1 MCPPAHSRLRN
12 FSRPRTPIAI
22 TQAQGRSPNL
32 WMLKRDGTNRRPRR
46 NDSWNTVRPKRILH
60 DSGPFT
66 NGVHQ
71 MWYMYMYEYCTCSHG
86 SIHMNMYPYLEV
98 HQVSAQITPIHV
110 VKAVQP
116 TRDEGDPV
124 LCHLWQRLLPNVAW
138 QEWRDDPNKWHQ
150 QERGGNRLAT
160 RRYWRKPKGNC
171 EIVF

>member
-1 MCPPAHSRLRN
+1 MGRIVGLDGMIRGTRSGRSGSSMIPDHSRMGSIRC
-12 FSRPRTPIAI
+12 
-22 TQAQGRSPNL
+22 
-32 WMLKRDGTNRRPRR
+32 GT
-46 NDSWNTVRPKRILH
+46 
-60 DSGPFT
+60 
-66 NGVHQ
+66 
-71 MWYMYMYEYCTCSHG
+71 CTCMSTVHVPMDR
-86 SIHMNMYPYLEV
+86 SIWICIRMYLEV

-160 RRYWRKPKGNC
+160 RRYLLAKTKKELWHCLLAAVVHLRSLFPYLRTTRQFRDSK
-171 EIVF
+171 